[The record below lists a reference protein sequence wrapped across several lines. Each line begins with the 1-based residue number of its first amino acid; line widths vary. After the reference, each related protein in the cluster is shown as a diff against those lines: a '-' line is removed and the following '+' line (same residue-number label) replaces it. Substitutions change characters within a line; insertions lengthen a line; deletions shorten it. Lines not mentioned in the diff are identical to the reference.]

1 MSTVTSSPNE
11 RRVITQPDE
20 EKLIVVIES
29 QHFQTTTTEQEEK
42 DNDKNQ
48 PLPAENVTFSL
59 NQVVQMRTDALTRR
73 KIHKY
78 FGHHHSKK
86 VYLIKNSITY

>member
-1 MSTVTSSPNE
+1 MSTVTSSTNE
-11 RRVITQPDE
+11 WRVITQPDE
-20 EKLIVVIES
+20 EKLIVVVES
-29 QHFQTTTTEQEEK
+29 QHLQAATKEQEEK
-42 DNDKNQ
+42 KDKYKNQ

-86 VYLIKNSITY
+86 VYLIKSSIT